1 MAIAHNNEEKPII
14 IYTFKKL
21 CNGEQW
27 LAAQQNKL
35 CFSNFFNFCYRIHKN
50 MFFGAF
56 NFEVNVFYIYG
67 KKYTQ
72 V

>member
-1 MAIAHNNEEKPII
+1 MAIAHNNEEKPLSFIHLRNFV
-14 IYTFKKL
+14 TAS
-21 CNGEQW
+21 NGSPPNNINYVFQIF
-27 LAAQQNKL
+27 L
-35 CFSNFFNFCYRIHKN
+35 NFCYRIYKN